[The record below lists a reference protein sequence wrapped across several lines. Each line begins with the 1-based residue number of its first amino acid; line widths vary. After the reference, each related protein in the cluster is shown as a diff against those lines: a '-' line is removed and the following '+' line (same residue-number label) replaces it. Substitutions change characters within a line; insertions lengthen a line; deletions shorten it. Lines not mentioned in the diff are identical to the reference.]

1 MYENFKFDEWLR
13 ILGFENDYKILYVY
27 DRGGLLDAIKQSNY
41 STVMMKRFSE
51 DSYSSDC
58 VEIPIVNAPCG
69 MNAYLLYHSDYELN
83 PREKIFIRQ
92 LRDLFRS

>member
-1 MYENFKFDEWLR
+1 
-13 ILGFENDYKILYVY
+13 
-27 DRGGLLDAIKQSNY
+27 
-41 STVMMKRFSE
+41 MMKRFSE